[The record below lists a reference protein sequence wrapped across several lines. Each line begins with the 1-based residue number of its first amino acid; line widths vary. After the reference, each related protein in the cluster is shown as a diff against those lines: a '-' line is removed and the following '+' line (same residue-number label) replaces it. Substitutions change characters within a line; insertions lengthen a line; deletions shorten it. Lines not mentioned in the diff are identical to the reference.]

1 MSLMSMTRRGTL
13 CLRIVSP
20 RRIIYYAMMK
30 LFIRA
35 HDLGVKGEENI
46 VDRLCQLGL
55 SGVQLVAYKCLDD
68 VSYTPGGVTEQ
79 RAEKFHAAFSA
90 KGLSIPLIGAYFN
103 PVHPNGE
110 KVSNGIAV
118 FKDYLRL
125 AKSFGGD
132 IVGSETGSF
141 NGDKWT
147 YHPQNRTEEALDTV
161 VRTFA
166 DLCEYAHDN
175 GVNVGM
181 EGAFGHV
188 CWNVKTLERAVR
200 IIAADNIKII
210 FDLYNYLDRSNIGNM
225 YDILSEG
232 LQTFGDRICVFHI
245 KDCVI
250 ADDGSLRQC
259 GVGKGIF
266 DYGRVIP
273 EIKKVCPDANLVFE
287 GTVGEDIPFAVR
299 YLSER
304 IG

>member
-1 MSLMSMTRRGTL
+1 
-13 CLRIVSP
+13 
-20 RRIIYYAMMK
+20 MMK

-35 HDLGVKGEENI
+35 HDLGVKGEQNI
-46 VDRLCQLGL
+46 INRLDELGL
-55 SGVQLVAYKCLDD
+55 AGVQLVAYKCLDD
-68 VSYTPGGVTEQ
+68 VSYSPGSITEE
-79 RAEKFHAAFSA
+79 RAKRFGSAFAAA
-90 KGLSIPLIGAYFN
+90 GKSIPLIGAYFN
-103 PVHPNGE
+103 PVHPNPD
-110 KVSNGIAV
+110 KVTNGVAV
-118 FKDYLRL
+118 FKDYLGL
-125 AKSFGGD
+125 AKSFGGN

-166 DLCEYAHDN
+166 DLCGTAQDN
-175 GVNVGM
+175 GVSVGM

-188 CWNVKTLERAVR
+188 CWNVKTLKRAVDT
-200 IIAADNIKII
+200 IAASNIRII
-210 FDLYNYLDRSNIGNM
+210 FDLYNYLDRSNVKSM

-250 ADDGSLRQC
+250 ADDGSLKQC

-266 DYGRVIP
+266 DYDRIIP

-299 YLSER
+299 YLSDR
-304 IG
+304 IM